1 MVRYRNVVKDGK
13 IEKQEIKTP
22 IRQPKSTSRSSPF
35 ARGGPRGG
43 RTERFIEDDP
53 MADQTKT
60 KSPEKVAAPVSAKV
74 TNIGTGTGTGTDTGT
89 DTGLG
94 GEGLAPGSDKPNL
107 QGLTGR
113 TVAGLSGSLHDQFM
127 ALDALEGVVRD
138 NYTWNESGQP
148 RNPSEAALFLSQ
160 ARSSE
165 ANDLMTIMPGSIAS
179 MDVTDQAWM
188 DEYNKA
194 SSYGSRAVYLNPD
207 GSIVESGTQLHSDR
221 MKLESYR
228 DIATGMIEDQRQ
240 EKRELFGQAITH
252 GYDMKYQQ
260 AGLQNTERITQ
271 MQISADRE
279 IAAAERALEQQLAAK
294 QRELTASEGAAERT
308 MRKDI
313 SAAEITGQKDITRM
327 RGTQAMEQIKAEGNI
342 QMEAMREKHA
352 ADRQTLERQIQAEQQ
367 SQQRERDTAMLKIER
382 ESEAQGTLLN
392 LDSDLEMERDSFK
405 QQFQQAESAKDRALQ
420 TQNLEEYRRAALATE
435 QLQRD
440 RLQLEREGQSLQLL
454 MSVSSNP
461 ALLYY
466 MKQSGMLAGAGETI
480 LGQNVETLIND
491 LSASIDPTNLPN
503 IQTYNAMSELEQ
515 QIAGTQAGATQGMS
529 QTGMQDYLQG
539 TSPFTRGQR
548 SSIRIGSDRNP
559 FEALG

>member
-1 MVRYRNVVKDGK
+1 MARFRYTVQGGKAVR
-13 IEKQEIKTP
+13 EKMDKP
-22 IRQPKSTSRSSPF
+22 SKSTSTTRQSPF
-35 ARGGPRGG
+35 ARGGPSSAAKAAPITRQ
-43 RTERFIEDDP
+43 IEDDP
-53 MADQTKT
+53 MADQTRT
-60 KSPEKVAAPVSAKV
+60 KAPGVKATPVPAKV
-74 TNIGTGTGTGTDTGT
+74 TNIGADAGADTDTGI
-89 DTGLG
+89 G
-94 GEGLAPGSDKPNL
+94 GEKLASGSDKPNL
-107 QGLTGR
+107 QGLSGR

-138 NYTWNESGQP
+138 KYTWNESGQP
-148 RNPSEAALFLSQ
+148 KNPAEAALFLSQ
-160 ARSSE
+160 ARGSE
-165 ANDLMTIMPGSIAS
+165 ANELMTIMPGSIIAS
-179 MDVTDQAWM
+179 DVVDTAWL

-228 DIATGMIEDQRQ
+228 DIATGMLEDQRQ
-240 EKRELFGQAITH
+240 EKRELFNNAITH

-260 AGLQNTERITQ
+260 ASLDSQNKLSQLQIDAQ
-271 MQISADRE
+271 KE
-279 IAAAERALEQQLAAK
+279 IAAAERALEEQLATK
-294 QRELTASEGAAERT
+294 QRELTASEGAAERAV
-308 MRKDI
+308 RKDI
-313 SAAEITGQKDITRM
+313 SASEIAGRKDITRM
-327 RGTQAMEQIKAEGNI
+327 QGSQALEQIKAEGNV

-352 ADRQTLERQIQAEQQ
+352 SDRQILERQIQAEQQ
-367 SQQRERDTAMLKIER
+367 SQQRERETALLKIER
-382 ESEAQGTLLN
+382 ESEAQGTLLS
-392 LDSDLEMERDSFK
+392 LDSDLEMERESFK
-405 QQFQQAESAKDRALQ
+405 QQFQKAEAAKDRALQ

-466 MKQSGMLAGAGETI
+466 MKQSGMLAGAGESI

-529 QTGMQDYLQG
+529 QAGMQDYLQG

-548 SSIRIGSDRNP
+548 SSIRIGSERNP

>member
-60 KSPEKVAAPVSAKV
+60 KLPEKVADPVPAKV
-74 TNIGTGTGTGTDTGT
+74 TNIGTDVTGADKDTGI
-89 DTGLG
+89 G
-94 GEGLAPGSDKPNL
+94 GEKLALGSDKPNL
-107 QGLTGR
+107 QGLSGR

-194 SSYGSRAVYLNPD
+194 SSYGSRSVYLNPD

>member
-1 MVRYRNVVKDGK
+1 
-13 IEKQEIKTP
+13 
-22 IRQPKSTSRSSPF
+22 
-35 ARGGPRGG
+35 
-43 RTERFIEDDP
+43 
-53 MADQTKT
+53 
-60 KSPEKVAAPVSAKV
+60 
-74 TNIGTGTGTGTDTGT
+74 
-89 DTGLG
+89 
-94 GEGLAPGSDKPNL
+94 
-107 QGLTGR
+107 
-113 TVAGLSGSLHDQFM
+113 
-127 ALDALEGVVRD
+127 
-138 NYTWNESGQP
+138 
-148 RNPSEAALFLSQ
+148 
-160 ARSSE
+160 
-165 ANDLMTIMPGSIAS
+165 
-179 MDVTDQAWM
+179 
-188 DEYNKA
+188 
-194 SSYGSRAVYLNPD
+194 
-207 GSIVESGTQLHSDR
+207 
-221 MKLESYR
+221 
-228 DIATGMIEDQRQ
+228 
-240 EKRELFGQAITH
+240 
-252 GYDMKYQQ
+252 
-260 AGLQNTERITQ
+260 
-271 MQISADRE
+271 
-279 IAAAERALEQQLAAK
+279 
-294 QRELTASEGAAERT
+294 
-308 MRKDI
+308 
-313 SAAEITGQKDITRM
+313 
-327 RGTQAMEQIKAEGNI
+327 MEQIQAEGNI

>member
-148 RNPSEAALFLSQ
+148 QNPAEAALFLNQ

-165 ANDLMTIMPGSIAS
+165 ANDLMTVMPGSIQSDMIEDREWVDA
-179 MDVTDQAWM
+179 
-188 DEYNKA
+188 YNKA

>member
-43 RTERFIEDDP
+43 RSERFIEDDP

-74 TNIGTGTGTGTDTGT
+74 TNIGTDVTGADKDTGI
-89 DTGLG
+89 G
-94 GEGLAPGSDKPNL
+94 GEKLALGSDKPNL

-148 RNPSEAALFLSQ
+148 QNPAEAALFLNQ

-165 ANDLMTIMPGSIAS
+165 ANDLMTVMPGSIQSDMIEDREWVDA
-179 MDVTDQAWM
+179 
-188 DEYNKA
+188 YNKA